1 MPDHPFGLWS
11 LVPPV
16 AAIVLAIAT
25 RRVVLS
31 LLVGIASG
39 VLILAH
45 GNPLVALGELL
56 ETHLWNTLV
65 DEDKLRVFAFTAMM
79 GAMVG
84 VINRSGGMRG
94 LIAALTPLARGR
106 MGGQLVAWFLGL
118 LVFFDD
124 YANTVLLGTTL
135 RPLFDRLR
143 ISREKLAFVVD
154 ATAAPV
160 AGLIPVS
167 TWVAGEISFVQQG
180 LDQSGHGDW
189 NAFEL
194 FINSIP
200 YRFYVLWM
208 LLFVPLVA
216 LMRRDFGPMLK
227 AERVGLAKRAPT
239 EPTDSPHDDASPGD
253 EEAAPNHRVPARWY
267 NAVVPVAVTVGL
279 IVWLLYTTGK
289 AKAGPGASWSAIFGD
304 ADAYYSLVWGSLGG
318 LLTAVILTLAQRLVS
333 IRQTAEAAGVGARMM
348 LPALVILWLA
358 SALSSMVGQDEI
370 DGMEPAK
377 PAQAEKASPDQAAHE
392 SPKDADESNSTSATP
407 SVDESESGDTAPSEP
422 PDDPFPN
429 RAYRMYTGSY
439 LAALV
444 GESVPLWILPTLVF
458 VLASAVSFATGTSW
472 GTMGILMPL
481 VVPLA
486 LSLLS
491 AQSLAEPHNPI
502 LVCTVGSVLAGSI
515 FGDHCS
521 PISDTTVLSS
531 QCSSCPHMAHV
542 NTQLPYALAVAVIT
556 VFVGTIP
563 VGLGVSVWI
572 VIPLGVA
579 AMVVVL
585 WLLGRP
591 VDSHRTHG

>member
-1 MPDHPFGLWS
+1 MPDHPYGLWS
-11 LVPPV
+11 LVPPLV
-16 AAIVLAIAT
+16 AIVLAVAT

-31 LLVGIASG
+31 LLVGVASG
-39 VLILAH
+39 ALILAH
-45 GNPLVALGELL
+45 GHPVLALGDMLEL
-56 ETHLWNTLV
+56 HLWKTLI
-65 DEDKLRVFAFTAMM
+65 DEDRLRVFAFTAMM

-94 LIAALTPLARGR
+94 LITALTPLARGR

-118 LVFFDD
+118 LIFFDD

-135 RPLFDRLR
+135 RPVFDRLR

-160 AGLIPVS
+160 AGLALVS
-167 TWVAGEISFVQQG
+167 TWVANEIMFVQQG
-180 LDQSGHGDW
+180 LDQSGHSDW

-194 FINSIP
+194 FVNTIP

-208 LLFVPLVA
+208 LVFVPLVA

-227 AERVGLAKRAPT
+227 AERLSLAT
-239 EPTDSPHDDASPGD
+239 
-253 EEAAPNHRVPARWY
+253 AAPPELAGSPRDDTLRTNNERASNDRTPARWY
-267 NAVVPVAVTVGL
+267 NAVVPVAITVGL
-279 IVWLLYTTGK
+279 IVWLLYSTGK
-289 AKAGPGASWSAIFGD
+289 ASAGPGASLREIFGD
-304 ADAYYSLVWGSLGG
+304 ALSYYALVWGSLGG
-318 LLTAVILTLAQRLVS
+318 LLAAIVITLAQRLLTAHQV
-333 IRQTAEAAGVGARMM
+333 AEAAGQGARMM

-358 SALSSMVGQDEI
+358 SALSSMVGDKEI
-370 DGMEPAK
+370 RGYEPA
-377 PAQAEKASPDQAAHE
+377 AEAKVEPSQSADGSE
-392 SPKDADESNSTSATP
+392 SAGGPSSVVEPNSTS
-407 SVDESESGDTAPSEP
+407 ESAPSQQAAFEKP
-422 PDDPFPN
+422 VDPYAH

-444 GESVPLWILPTLVF
+444 GESVPIWILPTLVF
-458 VLASAVSFATGTSW
+458 VLASVVSFATGTSW

-486 LSLLS
+486 LNMLS
-491 AQSLAEPHNPI
+491 GQSLAEPHNPI

-531 QCSSCPHMAHV
+531 QCSGCPHMAHV
-542 NTQLPYALAVAVIT
+542 NTQLPYALAVAVVTILC
-556 VFVGTIP
+556 GTLP

-572 VIPLGVA
+572 VLPVGVG
-579 AMVVVL
+579 AMVVIV

-591 VDSHRTHG
+591 INSAQVRDTDG